1 MRCIT
6 LDKETALMELKRIF
20 ISPMI
25 STERMAKVKAMYR
38 EIKDSPTF
46 TVDMQKK
53 VARIQSGKF

>member
-1 MRCIT
+1 M
-6 LDKETALMELKRIF
+6 DKETALMELKRLF

-25 STERMAKVKAMYR
+25 STEKMAKVKAMYR

>member
-1 MRCIT
+1 M
-6 LDKETALMELKRIF
+6 DKETALMELKRLF

-25 STERMAKVKAMYR
+25 STEKMAKVKAIYR

-53 VARIQSGKF
+53 VTRIQSGKF